1 MNSLPSQLMAFD
13 ITAQLIWNKIS
24 IPNTNQAMH
33 SCDEQQFYLAIP
45 GVARFLALPHK
56 NSIVIEKEQDKEDE
70 LKLEFMNYFVK
81 GRLPPSTVIEKL
93 KLNDLWIHMRL
104 YAVPEGKAKYL
115 REGGIFYDYNKVKEC
130 FTGAYDKTKPK
141 VENNREFKF
150 CQQPFD
156 TYDTK
161 KNLLKTVKA
170 MEEFIDEG
178 GNRGKPKKKRSK
190 TPKRL
195 KDD

>member
-1 MNSLPSQLMAFD
+1 MIQMEKCIDNFLHVSNIVSLVFTLLVLVCQFMDYQYSSQL
-13 ITAQLIWNKIS
+13 LIVKE
-24 IPNTNQAMH
+24 AM
-33 SCDEQQFYLAIP
+33 DQGFAYL
-45 GVARFLALPHK
+45 K
-56 NSIVIEKEQDKEDE
+56 KKQDKEDE

-81 GRLPPSTVIEKL
+81 GRLPPSRVIEKL

-104 YAVPEGKAKYL
+104 YAVPEGKAKCL

-130 FTGAYDKTKPK
+130 FLGSYDKTKLK

-156 TYDTK
+156 TSDTK
-161 KNLLKTVKA
+161 KNLLETIKT
-170 MEEFIDEG
+170 MEKFIDDG
-178 GNRGKPKKKRSK
+178 GNRSKPKKKRSK

>member
-1 MNSLPSQLMAFD
+1 MEKCIQNFLPVSNLVLLVFSVLVVVCDYMDYQHSFMV
-13 ITAQLIWNKIS
+13 LIVKE
-24 IPNTNQAMH
+24 AL
-33 SCDEQQFYLAIP
+33 EK
-45 GVARFLALPHK
+45 GVAFL
-56 NSIVIEKEQDKEDE
+56 KEQRDKEDE
-70 LKLEFMNYFVK
+70 VKLEFMNYFVK

-115 REGGIFYDYNKVKEC
+115 REGGIFYDHNKVREC
-130 FTGAYDKTKPK
+130 FTGTYDKTKSK
-141 VENNREFKF
+141 AENDKQFKY
-150 CQQPFD
+150 CEQPFD